1 MSDERKHID
10 ELFRAGLYNHPAVP
24 PKNAWAALESRLD
37 RIIALNSR
45 RYYLRIAAAILL
57 LIGSGGVIMHYL
69 IQDTDSYLLPREVEP
84 LTESVKN
91 EHESPFVIPVTSP
104 ESYIP
109 EEERTRFTEQIV
121 RDPSLPG
128 APESYKPA
136 PLKFHNPAPL
146 ISGFRPA
153 KLKKES
159 VTGLTEFEETA
170 SSVSGQ
176 RKRWFAGVMVAP
188 NYSYRTLYSGQSAYL
203 EILTYNNSEKGLLTL
218 SGSLSLRYEFNNRLS
233 LQSGLDLTK
242 MGQSIGGIQVD
253 MDPSPLESVSR
264 EGQKR
269 SISTSQPVFNSYGDI
284 SISATSVTVTDR
296 FIRFADGSVGT
307 IPGDIFP
314 DETLNQGTV
323 VQSLYYI
330 QVPLL
335 LRYRVITGD
344 TGLSLISG
352 VGGNMLAGNSVILR
366 HMDET
371 YKIGQTL
378 NLNRYGLSGILA
390 LSFEH
395 KVGNNIFMVI
405 EPRVSHFITPVN
417 TEGNH
422 FSLPYSVS
430 IFGGITYRF

>member
-1 MSDERKHID
+1 MSDKRKHID
-10 ELFRAGLYNHPAVP
+10 EFFRAGLYNHPAVP
-24 PKNAWAALESRLD
+24 PKKAWAALESRLD
-37 RIIALNSR
+37 RIVALNSR
-45 RYYLRIAAAILL
+45 RVFLRIAVAILL
-57 LIGSGGVIMHYL
+57 LIGSGGVIMHFL
-69 IQDTDSYLLPREVEP
+69 IQDTDNYLLPREVEP

-91 EHESPFVIPVTSP
+91 EHQSPSVIPVTSP
-104 ESYIP
+104 ESYI
-109 EEERTRFTEQIV
+109 EKEDRSSVTKQIV
-121 RDPSLPG
+121 REPSLPG
-128 APESYKPA
+128 PLEFYKPGT
-136 PLKFHNPAPL
+136 LKFYKPGPL
-146 ISGFRPA
+146 ISGFSSS

-159 VTGLTEFEETA
+159 GTGMTEFKESA
-170 SSVSGQ
+170 SPGLDQ
-176 RKRWFAGVMVAP
+176 RKRWFAGVMIAP
-188 NYSYRTLYSGQSAYL
+188 NYSYRTLYSGQSGYL
-203 EILTYNNSEKGLLTL
+203 EILTYNNSEKGIVTL
-218 SGSLSLRYEFNNRLS
+218 SGSLSLRYEFNDRLS
-233 LQSGLDLTK
+233 LQSGLDLIK

-253 MDPSPLESVSR
+253 MDPSPLEFVSW

-307 IPGDIFP
+307 IPGAIFP

-323 VQSLYYI
+323 IQGLYYI

-335 LRYRVITGD
+335 LRYRLITGD

-352 VGGNMLAGNSVILR
+352 VGGNLLAGNRVILR

-405 EPRVSHFITPVN
+405 EPRLSHFITPVN
-417 TEGNH
+417 IEGNH